1 MADIQFDTKLTTPL
15 IALGFILAG
24 LGLCLMVGAQI
35 GWAIA
40 AAAILWMMLIGNPRR
55 LLGLYWVW
63 VLIFPLGSLLVP
75 SPLLKWVD
83 EMLLASLLAV
93 LLLHQIL
100 HYRGQS
106 GLRGFGRSLGLL
118 CLLIVLS
125 AVLNR
130 APRVG
135 VMHFCLQYMRS
146 FLLFYYT
153 LRFFAPKDARLFFFG
168 LAGSLLIQ
176 VGLNTGW
183 LLGINPLPNRSRN
196 LADFSV
202 GSFDACNL
210 VAYLAIAVF
219 CLAMAYHH
227 LAPRRAQR
235 GWALVLAGL
244 ALFQVY
250 ITYTFHALALLGI
263 CFAFQYLDSGRRW
276 RGRLRTGVGMALG
289 LIALAGLLAAL
300 RPNNDALRRQLDPG
314 YLSDRMSMMVEG
326 PKGRA
331 YREVVLYA
339 PRDMPAPLFGAGPGN
354 FGSMVGRMNRRPLA
368 EQYINYLLTSVDVIS
383 ETQGFSI
390 TSGPNTGFIALWSEL
405 GPFGFLLYWGL
416 HVFALLRVR
425 RQCKQKVYADPHLQ
439 ALADAFVPT
448 MALWLILSAIVDYNY
463 IPYLHGGLWIW
474 AAMVW
479 RSDQAAPA
487 PAPVP
492 ASAPPQPTRRL
503 PVHRFFEV

>member
-1 MADIQFDTKLTTPL
+1 MADNQFDTRLTTPL

-55 LLGLYWVW
+55 LLGLYWAW
-63 VLIFPLGSLLVP
+63 VLIFPLLSLLVP
-75 SPLLKWVD
+75 TPLLKWVD

-100 HYRGQS
+100 HYRGQA
-106 GLRGFGRSLGLL
+106 GLRGFGRALGLL
-118 CLLIVLS
+118 GLLIVLS

-153 LRFFAPKDARLFFFG
+153 LRFFSPGDGRLFFVT
-168 LAGSLLIQ
+168 LVGSLLLQ
-176 VGLNTGW
+176 VVLNTGW
-183 LLGINPLPNRSRN
+183 MLGINPLPNRSRA
-196 LADFSV
+196 LADFAV

-210 VAYLAIAVF
+210 VAYLAIATF
-219 CLAMAYHH
+219 CLAAAYYH
-227 LAPRRAQR
+227 LAPLRRQR
-235 GWALVLAGL
+235 RWAVALAVLSL
-244 ALFQVY
+244 YQVY
-250 ITYTFHALALLGI
+250 ITYTFHAVALLGL
-263 CFAFQYLDSGRRW
+263 CFAYQFLHGAGRW
-276 RGRLRTGVGMALG
+276 RARVATGAAL
-289 LIALAGLLAAL
+289 LLAGLVGAFVLTTLA
-300 RPNNDALRRQLDPG
+300 PDSSALRRQLDPS
-314 YLSDRMSMMVEG
+314 YLRDRVAMMIEG

-331 YREVVLYA
+331 YREVVMFA

-368 EQYINYLLTSVDVIS
+368 EQYINYLLTAVDVIS

-405 GPFGFLLYWGL
+405 GPLGFLLYWGAHLYALL
-416 HVFALLRVR
+416 HVR
-425 RQCKQKVYADPHLQ
+425 RLTRRTAFTSPHLH

-448 MALWLILSAIVDYNY
+448 MAMWLVLSAIVDYNY

-474 AAMVW
+474 AAIVW
-479 RSDQAAPA
+479 RSDQTAPT
-487 PAPVP
+487 PE
-492 ASAPPQPTRRL
+492 PPRTAQPLTRRL
-503 PVHRFFEV
+503 PVHRFFEA